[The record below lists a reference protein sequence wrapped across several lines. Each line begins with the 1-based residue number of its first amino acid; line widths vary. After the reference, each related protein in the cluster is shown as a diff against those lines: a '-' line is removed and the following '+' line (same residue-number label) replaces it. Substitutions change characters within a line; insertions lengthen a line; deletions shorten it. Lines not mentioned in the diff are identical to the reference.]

1 MRLLEDVLRCGVCD
15 LFQNSAKQGTTPT
28 SPAKPPIFHG
38 SDTPMQEASSPSE
51 PTKQEPTPSGNAEA
65 GNDAA
70 KHPRKGSYS
79 DAALDALV
87 DLATGGENG
96 EPVGD
101 AAAEEMVKTNG
112 LGDVV
117 VLREPSLTE
126 TPQDEPEPAEEG
138 ERDTD
143 VLHFREDGVH
153 TCKLPLPA
161 FALARASC
169 SLYRRRP

>member
-1 MRLLEDVLRCGVCD
+1 MRLLEDVLRWGVCD

-28 SPAKPPIFHG
+28 SPTKPPIFHG
-38 SDTPMQEASSPSE
+38 SDTPMQEASSPS
-51 PTKQEPTPSGNAEA
+51 PPPKQEPSPSGNAEA

-70 KHPRKGSYS
+70 KHPRKESYS

-101 AAAEEMVKTNG
+101 AAAQEMVKTNG

-138 ERDTD
+138 G
-143 VLHFREDGVH
+143 LDGTGGVIGACLIAH
-153 TCKLPLPA
+153 A
-161 FALARASC
+161 
-169 SLYRRRP
+169 Y